1 MKEIEENNRKNEIT
15 SKDLKKEIEN
25 FNNDT
30 DNLRRRE
37 TMEHWR
43 IFSYEEFQK
52 KLEDYS
58 DKVVQC
64 ELKESN
70 IEDALKKYKI
80 YYANNIE
87 KYSSFVTNPEIKSID
102 WLEYYEQCRKN
113 LFRNQDIS
121 KKH

>member
-64 ELKESN
+64 ELKEVT
-70 IEDALKKYKI
+70 LKM
-80 YYANNIE
+80 
-87 KYSSFVTNPEIKSID
+87 
-102 WLEYYEQCRKN
+102 L
-113 LFRNQDIS
+113 
-121 KKH
+121 